1 MQEEVKDIIVIFV
14 HLSIK
19 WCVDCAG
26 KYNGPMLCRVRGGG
40 GASLKTCKSCMLVK
54 YCDANC
60 QKSHWPKHKAEC
72 KIRAAKLRNE
82 APFKDS
88 PSKEECPI
96 PICFLLPIELISC
109 VSLPLATI
117 SFISIDFWLCWSLKQ
132 MRGWQRR
139 LLNCIIH
146 VAERAFA
153 KGLFIHSVSLEA
165 MESVHFEI

>member
-26 KYNGPMLCRVRGGG
+26 KYNGPMLGRVQGGG

-117 SFISIDFWLCWSLKQ
+117 SFISIFDF
-132 MRGWQRR
+132 
-139 LLNCIIH
+139 
-146 VAERAFA
+146 AEA
-153 KGLFIHSVSLEA
+153 
-165 MESVHFEI
+165 

>member
-26 KYNGPMLCRVRGGG
+26 KYNGPMLGRVQGGG

-117 SFISIDFWLCWSLKQ
+117 SFISIFDF
-132 MRGWQRR
+132 
-139 LLNCIIH
+139 
-146 VAERAFA
+146 AEEPEANEGLA
-153 KGLFIHSVSLEA
+153 KKALELYYTCCGKSICKGCVYSFC
-165 MESVHFEI
+165 ESGSNGKCPF